1 MPTAV
6 INNFNL
12 LKCPLFPYV
21 HMCFFNPDLVNN
33 PVMLINLGDRWAISV
48 NSLGKKLSLE
58 KQTLETNLRKQKAL
72 YSHFYIKIYR

>member
-1 MPTAV
+1 
-6 INNFNL
+6 
-12 LKCPLFPYV
+12 
-21 HMCFFNPDLVNN
+21 MCLFNPDLVNN

-58 KQTLETNLRKQKAL
+58 KQTLETNLRKQKTL